1 MDAER
6 FRPLL
11 DDDDF
16 PTRLSPWDRAS
27 ASPVAGASSDD
38 VDGTDAPT
46 DGGGARKGRREE
58 DDLPRIVMMMRLGN
72 VAAAAM
78 LIFGSVRRNY
88 DALASLIPPTPTGVS
103 FHRRGLPFRPLTP
116 PPTPPRIARD
126 YRMKPSR
133 RRD

>member
-16 PTRLSPWDRAS
+16 PTRSSPWGLAS
-27 ASPVAGASSDD
+27 ASLTAGASSDD

-46 DGGGARKGRREE
+46 DGGGAKEGCEE
-58 DDLPRIVMMMRLGN
+58 DDLPRIVMLMRLGN

-78 LIFGSVRRNY
+78 LIFGSVRRN
-88 DALASLIPPTPTGVS
+88 DDSLASLPPPPTPTGDS
-103 FHRRGLPFRPLTP
+103 FYRRGLPFRPLTP
-116 PPTPPRIARD
+116 PRIARK
-126 YRMKPSR
+126 YRMKPLR
-133 RRD
+133 RLN

>member
-16 PTRLSPWDRAS
+16 PSRSSPWDSAS
-27 ASPVAGASSDD
+27 ASPAGVASSDD

-46 DGGGARKGRREE
+46 DGGGARKGGCEE
-58 DDLPRIVMMMRLGN
+58 DDLPRIVMLMRLGN

-78 LIFGSVRRNY
+78 LIFGSVRRDD
-88 DALASLIPPTPTGVS
+88 DAPALLTPPPPSTPGVS
-103 FHRRGLPFRPLTP
+103 FRRRGLPFCPLTP
-116 PPTPPRIARD
+116 PLPIE
-126 YRMKPSR
+126 
-133 RRD
+133 